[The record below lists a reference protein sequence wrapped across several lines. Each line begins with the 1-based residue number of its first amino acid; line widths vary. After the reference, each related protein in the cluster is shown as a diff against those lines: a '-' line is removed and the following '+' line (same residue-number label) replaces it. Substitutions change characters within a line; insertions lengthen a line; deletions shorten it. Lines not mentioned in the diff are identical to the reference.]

1 MIHIKN
7 GKNPNR
13 DQKKLIAAWKLNP
26 DDWKVCKD
34 TPEAMELVHRHFK
47 AVTRVIPKG

>member
-1 MIHIKN
+1 MA
-7 GKNPNR
+7 
-13 DQKKLIAAWKLNP
+13 QKKLLTQWGLNP
-26 DDWKVCKD
+26 DIWLVCKD